1 AWKAGYQSVMMAP
14 TEILAT
20 QHYETI
26 CKFLNSYGVKCKL
39 LVGSLS
45 PKEKEKILQ
54 ELKEGNID
62 ILVGTHAVIQ
72 EDVKFN
78 NLGLAITDEQHRF
91 GVRQRALLS
100 QKGENPDILVMT
112 ATPIPR
118 TLGLILY
125 GDLDI
130 SVIDELPPGRK
141 AIKTYVVNSNQI
153 DGVNEFIKKQ
163 ILEGRQAYIVTPL
176 IEESDTLDVKS
187 AEELYNHLK
196 EEVFR
201 EFKVGLLHG
210 KMRPTEKEEI
220 M

>member
-1 AWKAGYQSVMMAP
+1 LEARRRLVFEELLTLQLGLLLIKNRTRELNRGIKFPYVKEVYDFISRLPFKLTKAQMKAFKEIESDMEKQQQMNRLVQGDVGSGKTIVAILAMFKAWKAGYQSVMMAP

-54 ELKEGNID
+54 ELKEGKID

-100 QKGENPDILVMT
+100 QKGEN
-112 ATPIPR
+112 
-118 TLGLILY
+118 
-125 GDLDI
+125 
-130 SVIDELPPGRK
+130 
-141 AIKTYVVNSNQI
+141 QI
-153 DGVNEFIKKQ
+153 
-163 ILEGRQAYIVTPL
+163 YW
-176 IEESDTLDVKS
+176 
-187 AEELYNHLK
+187 
-196 EEVFR
+196 
-201 EFKVGLLHG
+201 
-210 KMRPTEKEEI
+210 
-220 M
+220 